1 MAIIVHSPYDG
12 QPVKVRDQDLG
23 RAIRDGEGRVFYAV
37 KRSDGQGYYGA
48 LTRKGSDKD
57 EKRYLEM
64 LEKMETARSVGKV
77 RTEAQLHD
85 ATGKKSGP
93 SLLAWLGLLIVAAI
107 IAAVT
112 WYYVRPDKTKIPDE
126 PTQPID
132 EPSGAS
138 LSDVDISTSE
148 EPMVQRVFDTHGS
161 IATPSGLRYRIMKP
175 GKGEPA
181 LAGRYVLV
189 HYVGR
194 TLDGREFDRSEPGK
208 PIGFVH
214 WSGIAPRGWDE
225 GISGMCVGERR
236 RVLIPSSMLDGVMPA
251 ERDWPSDGPLCFE
264 FELVSIL
271 PGVRYTRLTPGEG
284 EIAGPGDTVRVHY
297 RAYLGREQMSYD
309 STYDRSKPVELTI
322 GSGELIPGWELGV
335 LGMREGEVRT
345 IEIPSYLA
353 YGQRGAAGVI
363 PPGAD
368 LRYTVELVRVL
379 EPGMDRRT
387 ADAGQGLSIK

>member
-64 LEKMETARSVGKV
+64 LEKMETARGVGKV
-77 RTEAQLHD
+77 RSEAQLHD
-85 ATGKKSGP
+85 ATGGKSGP
-93 SLLAWLGLLIVAAI
+93 GLFAWVLLLIIAAI

-112 WYYVRPDKTKIPDE
+112 WYYVKPDNTKAPATPTE
-126 PTQPID
+126 PTE
-132 EPSGAS
+132 EPTGIS
-138 LSDVDISTSE
+138 LSDV
-148 EPMVQRVFDTHGS
+148 EPSKAAEPVIRHVFDTHGS
-161 IATPSGLRYRIMKP
+161 ITTPGGLRYQVLEP

-181 LAGRYVLV
+181 LAGRYVRV

-194 TLDGREFDRSEPGK
+194 TMDGREFDRSK
-208 PIGFVH
+208 PDDPVGFVH
-214 WSGIAPRGWDE
+214 WSGSAPRGWDE
-225 GISGMCVGERR
+225 GVSGMCVGERR
-236 RVLIPSSMLDGVMPA
+236 RVLIPASMLDGVMPM
-251 ERDWPSDGPLCFE
+251 ERDWPSDRPLCFE

-271 PGVRYTRLTPGEG
+271 PGVRYTRLTPGDG

-297 RAYLGREQMSYD
+297 RAYLGREQISYD
-309 STYDRSKPVELTI
+309 STYDRDKPIELTI
-322 GSGELIPGWELGV
+322 GTGELIPGWELGV
-335 LGMREGEVRT
+335 VGMREGEIRT

-353 YGQRGAAGVI
+353 YGRRGAAGVI

-379 EPGMDRRT
+379 EPSLDRRT
-387 ADAGQGLSIK
+387 ADAGGVVSIK